1 MKART
6 RITLA
11 LAVALV
17 VAGSLALAV
26 HALALGRADYPAW
39 DEYRDELLAEMD
51 VSHQGALR
59 ALEQDPALLFD
70 PPPGEPLGPN
80 GVSVEEA
87 SVAVQRRA
95 VDRAT
100 ARSRQWAGA
109 AFVVVATASLGL
121 AWLLAGRLL
130 RPVRLVTER
139 ARAASGDDLSMRVAL
154 AGPPD
159 EIKDLADTFDAMLD
173 RLERSFRAQ
182 RRFSAQ
188 VAHELRTPLAV
199 CRSEVDMLL
208 DDHVGTALL
217 DGGGPDVGPELTRGL
232 ERVADATRRADRLV
246 TQLHVL
252 ARTDRHDLCRE
263 AFPLDELVGNVV
275 GRVVE
280 APAWQAIRVD
290 LTLATT
296 PVVGDRALLES
307 LVRNLVDNAGRH
319 NRPGGW
325 ARVTV
330 LPAPDVPGA
339 ELHVANSTSGTAPTG
354 DVAAG
359 APGNANVGLTIVR
372 AVLDAH
378 EGTIT
383 WRHDIEQVTAVVR
396 LPSPAQV
403 LAVAGPNG
411 GAPPPGT

>member
-26 HALALGRADYPAW
+26 HALALGQADYPAW
-39 DEYRDELLAEMD
+39 DTYRDELLAEMD
-51 VSHQGALR
+51 VSRAGALR
-59 ALEQDPALLFD
+59 ALEEDPRLLFD
-70 PPPGEPLGPN
+70 PPPGQPLSSN
-80 GVSVEEA
+80 GVTVEEA
-87 SVAVQRRA
+87 SLAVQHRA

-100 ARSRQWAGA
+100 ARSLRWAGG
-109 AFVVVATASLGL
+109 AFLVVAAASLVL

-139 ARAASGDDLSMRVAL
+139 ARAASGDDLSMRVAFD
-154 AGPPD
+154 GPDD
-159 EIKDLADTFDAMLD
+159 EIKDLADTFDAMLE
-173 RLERSFRAQ
+173 RLERSFHAQ

-199 CRSEVDMLL
+199 TRSEVDMLL
-208 DDHVGTALL
+208 ADHAGTDLGHHLA
-217 DGGGPDVGPELTRGL
+217 
-232 ERVADATRRADRLV
+232 RVAEATHRADRLV

-252 ARTDRHDLCRE
+252 ARTERQDLRRE

-275 GRVVE
+275 GRAVE
-280 APAWQAIRVD
+280 APAWQAVRVELD
-290 LTLATT
+290 LTAT

-307 LVRNLVDNAGRH
+307 LVRNLVHNAAHH

-325 ARVTV
+325 ARIAVR
-330 LPAPDVPGA
+330 PAGDGTAA
-339 ELHVANSTSGTAPTG
+339 ELEVTNSADDAPATSDP
-354 DVAAG
+354 
-359 APGNANVGLTIVR
+359 PGPANVGLTIIR

-378 EGTIT
+378 HGTLD
-383 WRHDIEQVTAVVR
+383 WRRDTDKVTATIH
-396 LPSPAQV
+396 LPASADSVGEPDRPATP
-403 LAVAGPNG
+403 LAATGRTSG
-411 GAPPPGT
+411 